1 MAIVRKEENG
11 DRRCYVGNL
20 GDTRAV
26 LVMNGT
32 AYRLSE
38 DHKASVPEEINRVM
52 QQQGFIYNLRLGGV
66 LAITR
71 CLGDLELLSIVN

>member
-11 DRRCYVGNL
+11 ARRCYIGNL

-38 DHKASVPEEINRVM
+38 DHKASAPEEIKRVT
-52 QQQGFIYNLRLGGV
+52 QQRGFIYN
-66 LAITR
+66 
-71 CLGDLELLSIVN
+71 